1 MPKAVVSY
9 RPALVIVHLSKPAY
23 TREGAIT
30 DKTGGCNCKASVLER
45 MSVYVPVR
53 VRQADRE

>member
-1 MPKAVVSY
+1 MPKAESSY
-9 RPALVIVHLSKPAY
+9 TTALVIVHLSKPAY

>member
-1 MPKAVVSY
+1 MYAYISP
-9 RPALVIVHLSKPAY
+9 PAMVRLGKPAY